1 VDGLLRRNQVPDQSD
16 AGDWHWFRGGCGN
29 ARCSPKARFE
39 ALAKDNG
46 CKANQITVCFHERR
60 FESRQTLRENAESPH
75 WKKATSHNRG
85 VGILKLTNL
94 DNSAA

>member
-1 VDGLLRRNQVPDQSD
+1 M
-16 AGDWHWFRGGCGN
+16 WH

-46 CKANQITVCFHERR
+46 CKADQITVCFHERR